1 MRRSPARPTALD
13 VLRRGALGLLPIAL
27 FVGVWWL
34 VAELGI
40 WEEIVV
46 PHPATVCDAFVESV
60 TVHDGRTGLQGA
72 YLWEHL
78 WASLRR
84 IMLGTGWAV
93 VVGVPLGLL
102 IATVRPAAVVLEP
115 YINFVRSLPPL
126 AYFSVLILWFGI
138 EDTSKIWLLFL
149 TALGPIAVAT
159 IAGARSVKVDQ
170 VNAARALGAG
180 RVQVVV
186 HTVLPSVLPELVTG
200 LRLALGFAWTTIVA
214 AETVDGL
221 PGIGGL
227 AWATRRQQR
236 IDVAILCV
244 VVIGA
249 TALILDRLIRAVDR
263 VLVPWRGQ
271 A

>member
-1 MRRSPARPTALD
+1 LSI
-13 VLRRGALGLLPIAL
+13 LRRLALGLLPIGIFLGA
-27 FVGVWWL
+27 WSL
-34 VAELGI
+34 VSALGI
-40 WEEIVV
+40 WDEIIV
-46 PHPATVCDAFVESV
+46 PRPSTVWDAFIESV
-60 TVHDGRTGLQGA
+60 TTRTLPSGRVERGLQDA
-72 YLWEHL
+72 FLWEHL

-84 IMLGTGWAV
+84 ILIGTGWAM
-93 VVGVPLGLL
+93 VVGIPLGLL
-102 IATVRPAAVVLEP
+102 IATWRPAAIVLEP
-115 YINFVRSLPPL
+115 YVNFIRSLPPL
-126 AYFSVLILWFGI
+126 AYFSVLLLWFGI

-149 TALGPIAVAT
+149 TALGPIAVAV
-159 IAGARSVKVDQ
+159 IAGARSVRGDQ

-180 RVQVVV
+180 RLQVVV

-227 AWATRRQQR
+227 AWTTRKQQR
-236 IDVAILCV
+236 IEVAVLCV
-244 VVIGA
+244 IVIGA
-249 TALILDRLIRAVDR
+249 TALILDRLIRVVDR